1 MTNVVKRDMKY
12 LEHYVVIRMP
22 DSLLME
28 MEAVKVVQQ
37 VVHHAVQV
45 KFVLFVTLLKV
56 MNFLE
61 DYVVILEVMTIP
73 TTKIPVVILALM

>member
-12 LEHYVVIRMP
+12 LEYYVVIRMP

-28 MEAVKVVQQ
+28 MEAVKDVQQ

-45 KFVLFVTLLKV
+45 KFVLFVTLLKA

-61 DYVVILEVMTIP
+61 DYVVILKAIAIP
-73 TTKIPVVILALM
+73 TTKIPAVILALI